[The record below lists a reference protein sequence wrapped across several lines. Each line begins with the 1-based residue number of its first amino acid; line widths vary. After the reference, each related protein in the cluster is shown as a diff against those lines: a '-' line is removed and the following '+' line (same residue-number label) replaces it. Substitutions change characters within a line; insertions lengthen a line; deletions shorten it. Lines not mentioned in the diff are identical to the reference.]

1 MFMKESSAVSKSA
14 NLIIGKVVNVLLN
27 SKNIKKDFKLVV
39 YYYSATYIN
48 LGLIGMSHFFLNIS
62 EVK

>member
-27 SKNIKKDFKLVV
+27 SKKIEKDFK
-39 YYYSATYIN
+39 
-48 LGLIGMSHFFLNIS
+48 
-62 EVK
+62 